1 MVGIMTAIWMYARLF
16 FTLKL
21 GSRQDKLRTVIAITL
36 VIEYLF
42 FAFSDN
48 MLDYLAF
55 NWYFW
60 FFMGAACAMTM
71 LQQQAGQE
79 NGDLA
84 QPSVAQQGAGNIS
97 SFFKSNRRHEPRF

>member
-1 MVGIMTAIWMYARLF
+1 VRMF
-16 FTLKL
+16 FTLL
-21 GSRQDKLRTVIAITL
+21 AGWMRDRLRVVISITL

-60 FFMGAACAMTM
+60 FFLGMACAVTM
-71 LQQQAGQE
+71 LPPEPDVGQPQMPQDP
-79 NGDLA
+79 N
-84 QPSVAQQGAGNIS
+84 PYRRSRTSN
-97 SFFKSNRRHEPRF
+97 FFRSNRPNESRR